1 MEPDS
6 LASMTE
12 QRLPITAGD
21 EGDAVRE
28 LHQRLAATGF
38 TAGGDPDVFDADTVL
53 AVRGFQASRRL
64 IEDGV
69 VGMQT
74 WGALVE
80 SDFRLGDRMLYL
92 RAPMT
97 RGDDVTELQWR
108 LGSLGFD
115 AGYVD
120 GIFGPDTERAVRGF
134 QTNQALTASGVADPH
149 TVAALERLAGRRSG
163 DKTIAEVREAALLH
177 DQTGLSGRRL
187 VVGQAGGVGDLVE
200 ALADQLRSTGAE
212 VLALHHR
219 DLSTQARTAN
229 EWEGAVYLGLSGADE
244 DASVAYFQTDGFVS
258 YGGRGLA
265 AHVSEALN
273 RVLEGPHPGVG
284 MRIPILRE
292 TRMPA
297 VWCRI
302 AAELD
307 EAQTTSLAMALTD
320 ALTTWCDAPE
330 HTFGEA

>member
-1 MEPDS
+1 
-6 LASMTE
+6 MTE
-12 QRLPITAGD
+12 QALPITAGD
-21 EGDAVRE
+21 RGDSVRA
-28 LHQRLAATGF
+28 LHERLAAAGVPP
-38 TAGGDPDVFDADTVL
+38 GGDPHVIDAHTRL
-53 AVRGFQASRRL
+53 AVRGFLAWRRL
-64 IEDGV
+64 RVDGV
-69 VGMQT
+69 VARQT

-80 SDFRLGDRMLYL
+80 SDYRLGDRMLYR

-120 GIFGPDTERAVRGF
+120 GIFGPDTERAVRAF
-134 QTNQALTASGVADPH
+134 QANQAVTPDGVVGPD
-149 TVAALERLAGRRSG
+149 TVAALGRLAGRRSG
-163 DKTIAEVREAALLH
+163 EKTIAEVREAELLRA
-177 DQTGLSGRRL
+177 QSGLRSRRL
-187 VVGQAGGVGDLVE
+187 VVGQAGGVSDLVE
-200 ALADQLRSTGAE
+200 ALADRLRAAGAE

-229 EWEGAVYLGLSGADE
+229 EWDGAIYLGIAVADDE
-244 DASVAYFQTDGFVS
+244 PSIAYFQTEGFVS

-265 AHVSEALN
+265 AHTSEAITTVMG
-273 RVLEGPHPGVG
+273 RSHPAVG

-297 VWCRI
+297 VWCRVALGDQVDGQ
-302 AAELD
+302 AA
-307 EAQTTSLAMALTD
+307 SLAVALEA

-330 HTFGEA
+330 HTFGSA

>member
-1 MEPDS
+1 MS
-6 LASMTE
+6 E
-12 QRLPITAGD
+12 QDLPITAGAT
-21 EGDAVRE
+21 GDVVRA
-28 LHQRLAATGF
+28 LHDRLAAAGF
-38 TAGGDPDVFDADTVL
+38 PVGGDPDRFDADTVL
-53 AVRGFQASRRL
+53 AVRSFQASRRL

-69 VGMQT
+69 VARQT

-80 SDFRLGDRMLYL
+80 SDYRLGDRMLYL

-120 GIFGPDTERAVRGF
+120 GIFGPDTERAVRAF
-134 QTNQALTASGVADPH
+134 QANQAVTPDGVAGPD
-149 TVAALERLAGRRSG
+149 TVAALGRLAGRRSG
-163 DKTIAEVREAALLH
+163 EKTIAEVREAQRLH
-177 DQTGLSGRRL
+177 DQSGLTGRRL
-187 VVGQAGGVGDLVE
+187 VIGQAGGVSELIETLGERLRE
-200 ALADQLRSTGAE
+200 AGAE

-229 EWEGAVYLGLSGADE
+229 EWDGAAYLGLTLASD
-244 DASVAYFQTDGFVS
+244 DFSVAYFQTEGFVS

-265 AHVSEALN
+265 AHTSEALE
-273 RVLEGPHPGVG
+273 RVLDAPHPPVG

-297 VWCRI
+297 VWCR
-302 AAELD
+302 LGP
-307 EAQTTSLAMALTD
+307 EAQVSGGAADAVAHALLRSLTS
-320 ALTTWCDAPE
+320 WCDAPE
-330 HTFGEA
+330 HTFGQA

>member
-1 MEPDS
+1 
-6 LASMTE
+6 MTE
-12 QRLPITAGD
+12 QGLPIKPGD
-21 EGDAVRE
+21 LGETVRE
-28 LHQRLAATGF
+28 LHRRLAAAGF
-38 TAGGDPDVFDADTVL
+38 AAAGDPDTFDADTVL
-53 AVRGFQASRRL
+53 AVRAFQASRGL
-64 IEDGV
+64 VEDGV
-69 VGMQT
+69 VAFQT

-80 SDFRLGDRMLYL
+80 SDHRLGDRMLYR

-120 GIFGPDTERAVRGF
+120 GIFGPDTERAVRAF
-134 QTNQALTASGVADPH
+134 QANQAVTPDGVVGPD
-149 TVAALERLAGRRSG
+149 TVAALGRLAGRRSG
-163 DKTIAEVREAALLH
+163 EKTIAEVREAALLRA
-177 DQTGLSGRRL
+177 QSGLTGRRL
-187 VVGQAGGVGDLVE
+187 VVGQAGGAGDLVE
-200 ALADQLRSTGAE
+200 ALASDLRADGAE

-229 EWEGAVYLGLSGADE
+229 EWEAAIYLGVDLADDE
-244 DASVAYFQTDGFVS
+244 VSVAFFQTEGFVS

-265 AHVSEALN
+265 AHTSEALGS
-273 RVLEGPHPGVG
+273 VMEHAHPAVG

-302 AAELD
+302 ARSDDVD
-307 EAQTTSLAMALTD
+307 ERTAALATALKG
-320 ALTTWCDAPE
+320 ALATWCDAPE
-330 HTFGEA
+330 HTFGPA